1 MFDRVGNSHK
11 ADSFVLVAGMAGP
24 ATDFL
29 CRMDC
34 HKGPSAANGAPN
46 VPPEGIFD
54 PPYTINNNLTQVNI
68 TVKVCMLA
76 AGKLSMCVG

>member
-1 MFDRVGNSHK
+1 
-11 ADSFVLVAGMAGP
+11 MAGP
-24 ATDFL
+24 ATDFV
-29 CRMDC
+29 CKMDC

-46 VPPEGIFD
+46 VPPEGIFN

-76 AGKLSMCVG
+76 AVKNSMCGIAVTLEGVVMVMSLH